1 MADQK
6 LSLNEV
12 LSKAAGNEPTPT
24 PTPAPAPAPVVN
36 NTTTTEKPKEQPK
49 VEAATSVDKAADQ
62 LVQAKLAEP
71 APKVETQPAAQP
83 LEQPAVATTP
93 TTTEAKPEE
102 KKDGKPNPMKEIR
115 DKYAAEK
122 AAKEKVEA
130 LVQRYTAGT
139 YEFKLKEFMKEGKM
153 DYDALAKAMDQSDTK
168 VKAEAKGI
176 TPEVQAEIERIEKEK
191 VEIQKQRL
199 QISMDR
205 ALTNLQQNMNIK
217 GADVN
222 NFFKDAMAVKKN
234 PYQWLAQGGDLQD
247 LYILVYRD
255 RLLKQ
260 QIDNA
265 VGQAK
270 TKWEE
275 ERARQAKVPVA
286 NPAQPTQPK
295 PVNNNGVSLSDL
307 LTQAA
312 ERKK

>member
-1 MADQK
+1 MADK
-6 LSLNEV
+6 ISLGEALSQ
-12 LSKAAGNEPTPT
+12 AAGNAPTPT
-24 PTPAPAPAPVVN
+24 PTPAPTP
-36 NTTTTEKPKEQPK
+36 TEQPK
-49 VEAATSVDKAADQ
+49 ADVATVTDKAADQ

-71 APKVETQPAAQP
+71 TPAPTTAEVKPAETKPVDVKPAA
-83 LEQPAVATTP
+83 
-93 TTTEAKPEE
+93 EAKPEE
-102 KKDGKPNPMKEIR
+102 KKDGKVNPMKEIR
-115 DKYAAEK
+115 DKYATEK
-122 AAKEKVEA
+122 ASKERIEA

-153 DYDALAKAMDQSDTK
+153 DYDAMAAAMDKSDTV

-176 TPEVQAEIERIEKEK
+176 TPEVQAEIERIDKEK
-191 VEIQKQRL
+191 IEIQKQRL
-199 QISMDR
+199 QITMDR
-205 ALTNLQQNMNIK
+205 ALNNLQQNMNIK
-217 GADVN
+217 GSEVN

-255 RLLKQ
+255 KLLKQ
-260 QIDNA
+260 QIDTA
-265 VGQAK
+265 VTQAK

-275 ERARQAKVPVA
+275 ERARQTKVPVA

-295 PVNNNGVSLSDL
+295 PINNNGVSLSDL

>member
-12 LSKAAGNEPTPT
+12 LSKAAGNAPTPTPT

-36 NTTTTEKPKEQPK
+36 NTATIEQPKEQPK
-49 VEAATSVDKAADQ
+49 VEATTSVDKAADQ

-71 APKVETQPAAQP
+71 APKVEEKPAEP
-83 LEQPAVATTP
+83 TATTP
-93 TTTEAKPEE
+93 ATTTPEVKPEE

-153 DYDALAKAMDQSDTK
+153 DYEALAKAMDQSDTK
-168 VKAEAKGI
+168 IKADAKGI
-176 TPEVQAEIERIEKEK
+176 TPEVQAEIERIDREK

-217 GADVN
+217 GSEVN
-222 NFFKDAMAVKKN
+222 NFFKDAMSVKKN
-234 PYQWLAQGGDLQD
+234 P
-247 LYILVYRD
+247 
-255 RLLKQ
+255 
-260 QIDNA
+260 
-265 VGQAK
+265 
-270 TKWEE
+270 
-275 ERARQAKVPVA
+275 
-286 NPAQPTQPK
+286 
-295 PVNNNGVSLSDL
+295 
-307 LTQAA
+307 
-312 ERKK
+312 

>member
-12 LSKAAGNEPTPT
+12 LSKAAGNAPTPTPT

-36 NTTTTEKPKEQPK
+36 NTATIEQPKEQPK
-49 VEAATSVDKAADQ
+49 VEATTSVDKAADQ

-71 APKVETQPAAQP
+71 APKVEEKPAEP
-83 LEQPAVATTP
+83 TATTP
-93 TTTEAKPEE
+93 ATTTPEVKPEE

-153 DYDALAKAMDQSDTK
+153 DYEALAKAMDQSDTK
-168 VKAEAKGI
+168 IKADAKGI
-176 TPEVQAEIERIEKEK
+176 TPEVQAEIERIDREK

-217 GADVN
+217 GSEVN
-222 NFFKDAMAVKKN
+222 NFFKDAMSVKKN

-255 RLLKQ
+255 KLLKQ

-265 VGQAK
+265 VTQAK

-295 PVNNNGVSLSDL
+295 PANNNGPSLSDL
-307 LTQAA
+307 LAQAA

>member
-1 MADQK
+1 MPEQK

-12 LSKAAGNEPTPT
+12 LSKAAGNEPTP
-24 PTPAPAPAPVVN
+24 APAPVVN
-36 NTTTTEKPKEQPK
+36 NTTTTEQPKEQPK
-49 VEAATSVDKAADQ
+49 VEAATTVDKAADQ

-71 APKVETQPAAQP
+71 APKVEEKPAEPTATA
-83 LEQPAVATTP
+83 PATAAPEV
-93 TTTEAKPEE
+93 KPEE

-122 AAKEKVEA
+122 AGKEKIEA

-153 DYDALAKAMDQSDTK
+153 DYEALAAAMDKSDTV

-199 QISMDR
+199 QITMDR

-217 GADVN
+217 GSEVN

-255 RLLKQ
+255 KLLKQ

>member
-1 MADQK
+1 MPEQK
-6 LSLNEV
+6 MSLNEA
-12 LSKAAGNEPTPT
+12 LSQAAGNEPTAT
-24 PTPAPAPAPVVN
+24 PTPAE
-36 NTTTTEKPKEQPK
+36 TPKVAEQPK
-49 VEAATSVDKAADQ
+49 VDPATPVDKAADQ

-71 APKVETQPAAQP
+71 
-83 LEQPAVATTP
+83 TP
-93 TTTEAKPEE
+93 TAEAKPAEVKPVVEAKPEE
-102 KKDGKPNPMKEIR
+102 KKDGKVNPMKEIR
-115 DKYAAEK
+115 DKYATEK
-122 AAKEKVEA
+122 ASKERIEA
-130 LVQRYTAGT
+130 LVQRYTTGT

-153 DYDALAKAMDQSDTK
+153 DYDALATAMDKSDTV

-176 TPEVQAEIERIEKEK
+176 TPEVQEEIQRIEKEK
-191 VEIQKQRL
+191 IEIQKQRL
-199 QISMDR
+199 QITMDR

-217 GADVN
+217 GSEVN

-255 RLLKQ
+255 KLLKQ

-265 VGQAK
+265 VSQAK

-275 ERARQAKVPVA
+275 ERTRQTKVPVA
-286 NPAQPTQPK
+286 NPAQSTQPK
-295 PVNNNGVSLSDL
+295 PINNNGVSLSDL

>member
-24 PTPAPAPAPVVN
+24 PTPAPAPAPAPVVN
-36 NTTTTEKPKEQPK
+36 NTTTTEQPKEQPK

-71 APKVETQPAAQP
+71 APKVEEKPAEPTATAP
-83 LEQPAVATTP
+83 ATT
-93 TTTEAKPEE
+93 TSEVKPEE
-102 KKDGKPNPMKEIR
+102 KKDGKLNPMKEIR

-139 YEFKLKEFMKEGKM
+139 YEFKLKEFMKEGKL

-168 VKAEAKGI
+168 IKAEAKGI

-217 GADVN
+217 GSEVN

-255 RLLKQ
+255 KLLKQ
-260 QIDNA
+260 QIDVA

>member
-12 LSKAAGNEPTPT
+12 LSKAAGNEPAPAPT
-24 PTPAPAPAPVVN
+24 PDPAPAPVAN
-36 NTTTTEKPKEQPK
+36 NTTTTEQPKEQPK
-49 VEAATSVDKAADQ
+49 VDAATPADKAADQ

-71 APKVETQPAAQP
+71 APKAEEKPAETATTAPAA
-83 LEQPAVATTP
+83 ATP
-93 TTTEAKPEE
+93 EVKPEE

-139 YEFKLKEFMKEGKM
+139 YEFKLKEFMKEGKL
-153 DYDALAKAMDQSDTK
+153 DYEALAKAMDQSDTK

-191 VEIQKQRL
+191 IEIQKQRL

-255 RLLKQ
+255 KLLKQ
-260 QIDNA
+260 QVDSA
-265 VGQAK
+265 VNQAK

-295 PVNNNGVSLSDL
+295 PASNNGVSLSDL
-307 LTQAA
+307 LSQAA

>member
-1 MADQK
+1 MADK
-6 LSLNEV
+6 ISLNDV
-12 LSKAAGNEPTPT
+12 LSKAAGNQPAPTSTPT
-24 PTPAPAPAPVVN
+24 PTPAPAPTPTPVVN
-36 NTTTTEKPKEQPK
+36 NTTTTEQPK
-49 VEAATSVDKAADQ
+49 VEAATPADKAADQ

-71 APKVETQPAAQP
+71 TPKVEAQPA
-83 LEQPAVATTP
+83 EQPAPVQATPATT
-93 TTTEAKPEE
+93 EVKPEE
-102 KKDGKPNPMKEIR
+102 KKDGKVNPMKEIR

-122 AAKEKVEA
+122 AGKEKLEA

-176 TPEVQAEIERIEKEK
+176 TPEVQAEIERIDREK

-255 RLLKQ
+255 KLLKQ
-260 QIDNA
+260 QVDTA
-265 VGQAK
+265 VTQAK

-307 LTQAA
+307 LSQAA

>member
-12 LSKAAGNEPTPT
+12 LSKAAGNAPTPTPT

-36 NTTTTEKPKEQPK
+36 NTATIEQPKEQPK
-49 VEAATSVDKAADQ
+49 VEATTSVDKAADQ

-71 APKVETQPAAQP
+71 A
-83 LEQPAVATTP
+83 
-93 TTTEAKPEE
+93 
-102 KKDGKPNPMKEIR
+102 
-115 DKYAAEK
+115 
-122 AAKEKVEA
+122 EA

-153 DYDALAKAMDQSDTK
+153 DYEALAKAMDQSDTK
-168 VKAEAKGI
+168 IKADAKGI
-176 TPEVQAEIERIEKEK
+176 TPEVQAEIERIDREK

-217 GADVN
+217 GSEVN
-222 NFFKDAMAVKKN
+222 NFFKDAMSVKKN

-255 RLLKQ
+255 KLLKQ

-265 VGQAK
+265 VTQAK

-295 PVNNNGVSLSDL
+295 PANNNGPSLSDL
-307 LTQAA
+307 LAQAA

>member
-1 MADQK
+1 MADQNNK
-6 LSLNEV
+6 ISLEEALSQG
-12 LSKAAGNEPTPT
+12 AGNAPTA
-24 PTPAPAPAPVVN
+24 TPAPATAPTPAAKV
-36 NTTTTEKPKEQPK
+36 EQPK
-49 VEAATSVDKAADQ
+49 VDAATAVDKAADQ

-71 APKVETQPAAQP
+71 TPATVTPEVKPADVKPVETKPA
-83 LEQPAVATTP
+83 ETKPAET
-93 TTTEAKPEE
+93 KPEE
-102 KKDGKPNPMKEIR
+102 KKDGKVNPMKEIR

-122 AAKEKVEA
+122 AGKEKIEA
-130 LVQRYTAGT
+130 LVQRYTSGS

-153 DYDALAKAMDQSDTK
+153 DYEALDAAMNTSDTK

-176 TPEVQAEIERIEKEK
+176 TPEVQAEIDRIERDKI
-191 VEIQKQRL
+191 EIQKQRL
-199 QISMDR
+199 QITMDR

-217 GADVN
+217 GSEVN
-222 NFFKDAMAVKKN
+222 NFFKDAMSVKKN

-255 RLLKQ
+255 KLLKQ

-275 ERARQAKVPVA
+275 ERARQSKIPVA
-286 NPAQPTQPK
+286 NPAQSSQPK
-295 PVNNNGVSLSDL
+295 PINNNGVSLSDL

>member
-1 MADQK
+1 MADK
-6 LSLNEV
+6 ISLEEALSQ
-12 LSKAAGNEPTPT
+12 AAGNEPTPA
-24 PTPAPAPAPVVN
+24 PTQAPVPAPSATPVVN
-36 NTTTTEKPKEQPK
+36 NSKTLEQPK
-49 VEAATSVDKAADQ
+49 VEAATPVDKAADQ

-71 APKVETQPAAQP
+71 APKVEAQPAAQP
-83 LEQPAVATTP
+83 TEQPVTATAPATTE
-93 TTTEAKPEE
+93 TKPEE

-130 LVQRYTAGT
+130 LVQRYTNGT

-153 DYDALAKAMDQSDTK
+153 DYDALASAMDKSDTK
-168 VKAEAKGI
+168 IKAEAKGI

-255 RLLKQ
+255 KLLKQ
-260 QIDNA
+260 QVDTA
-265 VGQAK
+265 VNQAK

-275 ERARQAKVPVA
+275 ERARQSKVPVP

-295 PVNNNGVSLSDL
+295 PATNNNGISLSDL
-307 LTQAA
+307 LSQAA

>member
-1 MADQK
+1 MAEK
-6 LSLNEV
+6 ISLNEV
-12 LSKAAGNEPTPT
+12 LSQAAGNDPTPT
-24 PTPAPAPAPVVN
+24 PTSAPAPTPVVN
-36 NTTTTEKPKEQPK
+36 NTTTTEQPKEQPK
-49 VEAATSVDKAADQ
+49 VEAATPADKAADQ

-71 APKVETQPAAQP
+71 TPKVEEKPAEP
-83 LEQPAVATTP
+83 TATAP
-93 TTTEAKPEE
+93 TTTEVKPEE

-130 LVQRYTAGT
+130 LVQRYTNGT

-153 DYDALAKAMDQSDTK
+153 DYDALTAAMDKSDTK
-168 VKAEAKGI
+168 IKAEAKGI

-222 NFFKDAMAVKKN
+222 NFFKDAMSVKKN

-255 RLLKQ
+255 KLLKQ
-260 QIDNA
+260 QIDTA

-275 ERARQAKVPVA
+275 ERARQAKVPVP

-295 PVNNNGVSLSDL
+295 PATNNNGVSLADL
-307 LTQAA
+307 LSQAA

>member
-1 MADQK
+1 MPEQK
-6 LSLNEV
+6 ISLNEA
-12 LSKAAGNEPTPT
+12 LSQAAGNEPTVTSEPT
-24 PTPAPAPAPVVN
+24 ATPPPA
-36 NTTTTEKPKEQPK
+36 EQPK
-49 VEAATSVDKAADQ
+49 VDDATPVDKAADQ

-71 APKVETQPAAQP
+71 TPAT
-83 LEQPAVATTP
+83 EVKPAEAKPAEVKP
-93 TTTEAKPEE
+93 VVEAKPEE
-102 KKDGKPNPMKEIR
+102 KKDGKVNPMKEIR
-115 DKYAAEK
+115 DKYTAEK
-122 AAKEKVEA
+122 ASKEKIES

-153 DYDALAKAMDQSDTK
+153 DYEALAVAMDKSDTV

-176 TPEVQAEIERIEKEK
+176 TPEVQAEIERIDKEK

-199 QISMDR
+199 QITMDR
-205 ALTNLQQNMNIK
+205 ALNNLQQNMNIK
-217 GADVN
+217 GSEVN

-255 RLLKQ
+255 KLLKQ
-260 QIDNA
+260 QIDTA
-265 VGQAK
+265 VTQAK

-275 ERARQAKVPVA
+275 ERARQTKVPVA
-286 NPAQPTQPK
+286 NPAQSTQPK
-295 PVNNNGVSLSDL
+295 PINNNGVSLSDL

>member
-1 MADQK
+1 MAEQNNK
-6 LSLNEV
+6 ISLEEALSQG
-12 LSKAAGNEPTPT
+12 AGNA
-24 PTPAPAPAPVVN
+24 PTPAPTAAPVATPV
-36 NTTTTEKPKEQPK
+36 EQPK
-49 VEAATSVDKAADQ
+49 IDAATPVDKAADQ

-71 APKVETQPAAQP
+71 TPAT
-83 LEQPAVATTP
+83 EVKPAEAKPAEVKP
-93 TTTEAKPEE
+93 VVEAKPEE
-102 KKDGKPNPMKEIR
+102 KKDGKVNPMKEIR

-122 AAKEKVEA
+122 AGKEKIES

-153 DYDALAKAMDQSDTK
+153 DYEALAVAMDKSDTV

-176 TPEVQAEIERIEKEK
+176 TPEVQAEIERIDKEK
-191 VEIQKQRL
+191 IEIQKQRL
-199 QISMDR
+199 QITMDR
-205 ALTNLQQNMNIK
+205 ALNNLQQNMNIK
-217 GADVN
+217 GSEVN

-255 RLLKQ
+255 KLLKQ
-260 QIDNA
+260 QIDTA
-265 VGQAK
+265 VTQAK

-275 ERARQAKVPVA
+275 ERARQTKVPVA

-295 PVNNNGVSLSDL
+295 PINNNGVSLSDL

>member
-1 MADQK
+1 MPEQK
-6 LSLNEV
+6 ISLNEA
-12 LSKAAGNEPTPT
+12 LSQAAGNAPTAPT
-24 PTPAPAPAPVVN
+24 PVVN
-36 NTTTTEKPKEQPK
+36 NPTTTEQPK
-49 VEAATSVDKAADQ
+49 VEGATATDKAADQ

-71 APKVETQPAAQP
+71 APAVEAKPAEAKP
-83 LEQPAVATTP
+83 VEVKPAV
-93 TTTEAKPEE
+93 EAKPEE
-102 KKDGKPNPMKEIR
+102 KKDGKVNPMKEIR
-115 DKYAAEK
+115 DKYATEK
-122 AAKEKVEA
+122 ASKERIEA
-130 LVQRYTAGT
+130 LVQRYTAGS

-153 DYDALAKAMDQSDTK
+153 DYDAMAAAMDKSDTV

-191 VEIQKQRL
+191 VEIQKQKL
-199 QISMDR
+199 QITMDR
-205 ALTNLQQNMNIK
+205 ALNNLQQNMNIK
-217 GADVN
+217 GSEVN

-255 RLLKQ
+255 KLLKQ

-275 ERARQAKVPVA
+275 ERARQTKVPVA
-286 NPAQPTQPK
+286 NPAQSTQPK
-295 PVNNNGVSLSDL
+295 PINNNGVSLSDL